1 MKNGRKFR
9 RNSILAMAFLFCI
22 NQTGRMRRLFFCC
35 GKVRKSEARCWEMFI
50 GNSSNVQ
57 CAMFI
62 GIMLNTQSILIAI
75 RRHASP
81 STASQST
88 FEKAQIDSITISIN
102 YLRELF
108 IFHWQCVLSKGQIHL
123 RQSDRGAR
131 ESGRERARRGEIDRV
146 LSGMVTYGFTSMNS
160 VMNSDNR
167 LFMLNQCKENL

>member
-1 MKNGRKFR
+1 
-9 RNSILAMAFLFCI
+9 
-22 NQTGRMRRLFFCC
+22 
-35 GKVRKSEARCWEMFI
+35 MFI

-62 GIMLNTQSILIAI
+62 GIMLDTQSILIAI
-75 RRHASP
+75 RRHGSP
-81 STASQST
+81 LTASQST

-108 IFHWQCVLSKGQIHL
+108 IFYWQCVLSKGQIHL

-131 ESGRERARRGEIDRV
+131 ERRGEIDRV
-146 LSGMVTYGFTSMNS
+146 FSGMATYGFTSMNS

-167 LFMLNQCKENL
+167 LFLLNQCKENL